1 MTGSST
7 RPTEGKT
14 VQSRILAYAQEI
26 GWTYVPR
33 EEAER
38 RRGFDPGGITSEDCA
53 MLHQLMTAQIRVH
66 DLDLDEILQQAVA
79 EIGDGTFP
87 RPVVG
92 DRRDRS
98 LLGCRG
104 NEKGRRRL
112 KYMTQ

>member
-1 MTGSST
+1 MAN
-7 RPTEGKT
+7 PTEYKT

-26 GWTYVPR
+26 GWTYLPC

-38 RRGFDPGGITSEDCA
+38 RQRFLPHPNPLPEDGA
-53 MLHQLMTAQIRVH
+53 REMMEHQLMTAQIRVH
-66 DLDLDEILQQAVA
+66 DLELGEILQQAVA
-79 EIGDGTFP
+79 EISDGTFP

-98 LLGCRG
+98 LLACRG

-112 KYMTQ
+112 KCMTQ

>member
-1 MTGSST
+1 MAG
-7 RPTEGKT
+7 PTEHKT
-14 VQSRILAYAQEI
+14 VQSRILAYSEEI
-26 GWTYVPR
+26 GWTFVPH

-38 RRGFDPGGITSEDCA
+38 RRRFLRLPEDGA
-53 MLHQLMTAQIRVH
+53 REMMEHQLKTAQIRVL

-79 EIGDGTFP
+79 EIGEGTFP
-87 RPVVG
+87 RPVVR